1 MNEYLPYILAG
12 LALSIVV
19 VWFILARYLK
29 GKKIQ
34 TSRKV
39 NIDVEKI
46 ITALGGKGNIVSA
59 KATNSRLSVVLE
71 DDQKLKIEDLKQ
83 LGASGIV
90 QTTNK
95 VTVILG
101 QVSQLVAEEID
112 NDR

>member
-12 LALSIVV
+12 LALTIIV
-19 VWFILARYLK
+19 VWFVFTRYIK

-34 TSRKV
+34 SGRKV

-46 ITALGGKGNIVSA
+46 ITALGGKDNVLSA
-59 KATNSRLSVVLE
+59 KATNSRLSVSLK
-71 DDQKLKIEDLKQ
+71 DDQKLNIEDLKQ

-101 QVSQLVAEEID
+101 QVSQLVEEEIQ
-112 NDR
+112 RK

>member
-1 MNEYLPYILAG
+1 MNEYLPYILGG
-12 LALSIVV
+12 LAIIIVV

-46 ITALGGKGNIVSA
+46 ITALGGKANIVSA
-59 KATNSRLSVVLE
+59 KATNSRLSVILE
-71 DDQKLKIEDLKQ
+71 DDQILNVEALKE

-101 QVSQLVAEEID
+101 QVSHLVAQEIE
-112 NDR
+112 NS